1 MAAPAQRL
9 DRGAHRDVHVAW
21 MLGAPTAFLV
31 LALPPLSRVASR
43 TISHAEAMPRA
54 DEEGDARGEWGVGG

>member
-1 MAAPAQRL
+1 
-9 DRGAHRDVHVAW
+9 

-43 TISHAEAMPRA
+43 TITHAEAMPRA
-54 DEEGDARGEWGVGG
+54 DEEGDARGESVLGGLGRGCSRSSCGKLYFA